1 MKSLSQLSV
10 FLQLKAFVRFV
21 IVLES
26 IKLNEIIMYTGTLA
40 LITVLNSTAL
50 RFILTLKEKTN
61 NQKYQALSIIP
72 SILAGSEI

>member
-26 IKLNEIIMYTGTLA
+26 INEIIMYMGTLA

-61 NQKYQALSIIP
+61 NPKYQALSIIP